1 MNNLEELGSEI
12 LSNERADHLF
22 SAFMNDVRKKQ
33 KNRRIRGLSL
43 GAIAVFALG
52 GLSTAG
58 ALMSLS
64 INGAGQSYGPVRD
77 APPNSDPDLILA
89 VGDNGVTGYIL
100 ATDLN
105 GPTFANPDEV
115 AEWLL
120 THPAD
125 RDRVIPLY
133 KQDGKTVIGTFTVKA
148 PVVISNEG
156 TGSDD
161 R

>member
-12 LSNERADHLF
+12 LSNERADHLL
-22 SAFMNDVRKKQ
+22 SAFMNDIQKKRRS
-33 KNRRIRGLSL
+33 RRIRGLSL
-43 GAIAVFALG
+43 GTIAVFALG

-77 APPNSDPDLILA
+77 APANSDPELILA
-89 VGDNGVTGYIL
+89 VGDGGVTGYIL

-105 GPTFANPDEV
+105 GPTSTNPEEV
-115 AEWLL
+115 AAWLL
-120 THPAD
+120 NNPAD

-133 KQDGKTVIGTFTVKA
+133 KQDGTTVIGTFTVKA
-148 PVVISNEG
+148 PVVIPNEG